1 MPGIPE
7 SSSLNSE
14 ASKAQ
19 LFIFQASVTKPDA
32 ARHLTIAK
40 ACPKQRFQWGSFETL
55 SLLLEKKIHSPKRKI
70 NRRKD
75 NILWLG
81 VETVLQVCLFRRAPP
96 SALEALGAD
105 TRLSRETKWLA
116 QPTEE
121 CPVPEWSLLVPVYR
135 T

>member
-7 SSSLNSE
+7 ASSLNSE

-19 LFIFQASVTKPDA
+19 LLIFQAPVTKPDA

-40 ACPKQRFQWGSFETL
+40 AVLTSVSSGEALRLYLFSWKR
-55 SLLLEKKIHSPKRKI
+55 KIHSPKRKI

-81 VETVLQVCLFRRAPP
+81 VETVLQVGLFRRAPP
-96 SALEALGAD
+96 SALEALRAD
-105 TRLSRETKWLA
+105 TRLSRETKWHA

-121 CPVPEWSLLVPVYR
+121 CPVPEWSLLVPVY
-135 T
+135 